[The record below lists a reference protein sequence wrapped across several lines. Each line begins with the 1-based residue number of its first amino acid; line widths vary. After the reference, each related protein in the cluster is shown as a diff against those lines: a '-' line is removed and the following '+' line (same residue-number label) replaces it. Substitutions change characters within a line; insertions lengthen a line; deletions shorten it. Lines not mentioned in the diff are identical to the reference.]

1 MATLDI
7 IIIGIVAVLFLYGY
21 FKGFVNQL
29 VTLLGS
35 LLALILSIFLVQYF
49 VDAVQSVYDING
61 LVSEKVEE
69 TIANMNPAFAIP
81 VGNQV
86 SQLATD
92 AIAGLGLPEI
102 IAGPISE
109 QIVTAIEGMDTIPVD
124 LSIAEILSPMISKI
138 IILIVASIVLFAILS
153 IILKI
158 IQNMLRKMVE
168 KGAMRA
174 IDRLLGA
181 ALGVAKAALFI
192 IVAFTLATMFI
203 TGNQTVMGMI
213 QESQIGLW
221 IYNNNPVPGLIAS
234 SIDFDA
240 ILANLTGG
248 IL

>member
-7 IIIGIVAVLFLYGY
+7 IIIGIVGVMFLYGY

-35 LLALILSIFLVQYF
+35 LLALILSIFLVQYV

-61 LVSEKVEE
+61 LVAGKVEE
-69 TIANMNPAFAIP
+69 TIANMNPAFDVP

-92 AIAGLGLPEI
+92 AIAGLGLPDI
-102 IAGPISE
+102 IAAPISA
-109 QIVTAIEGMDTIPVD
+109 QIVEAIENMENIPVD
-124 LSIAEILSPMISKI
+124 LSIAEILSPMIAKV

-158 IQNMLRKMVE
+158 IQRALRKMVE
-168 KGAMRA
+168 KGTMKA

-181 ALGVAKAALFI
+181 TLGLAKAALFI
-192 IVAFTLATMFI
+192 IVAFTLATMFV
-203 TGNQTVMGMI
+203 TGNQTVMTMI

-221 IYNNNPVPGLIAS
+221 IYNNNPVPGFIADN
-234 SIDFDA
+234 IDFDA

-248 IL
+248 L